1 MPMNSN
7 LNRGEWKQMEN
18 NWFKALQEGKTVKVK
33 IELLYRVTDTRPTD
47 LRVLYSFDNGKFN
60 KITFKNSPGGI

>member
-1 MPMNSN
+1 
-7 LNRGEWKQMEN
+7 MEN

-33 IELLYRVTDTRPTD
+33 IEPLYRGTDTRPTGF
-47 LRVLYSFDNGKFN
+47 RVLYSFDNGKFN

>member
-1 MPMNSN
+1 
-7 LNRGEWKQMEN
+7 MEN

>member
-1 MPMNSN
+1 MNSN